1 MALLK
6 SNTIIYGTA
15 NIQSVLTVGAVT
27 PNNSI
32 SNTTGSLI
40 VYGGVGITGNL
51 YANTVT
57 FGDGTIMTTAAN
69 ISAAFTQANSASA
82 NTIYLTGA
90 LNTQNANISAA
101 FALANA
107 TAGGLVTANANTVL
121 LFGYVNSANANIIAI
136 RAYANTLLPNTGSLI
151 TVNGASQ
158 LYVSNTTTSVSNGT
172 GALIVYGGAGIT
184 GNVYANSVYANGLF
198 YAANNLP
205 WVMGGG
211 GGSSSVALGAVITT
225 AQGWN
230 LP

>member
-32 SNTTGSLI
+32 SSTTGSLI
-40 VYGGVGITGNL
+40 VYGGAGITGNV
-51 YANTVT
+51 YANAVYANGLFYASNNQPWVT
-57 FGDGTIMTTAAN
+57 GGGGGGTTNSFGTIVVSGQPQVIANIANAPLTLVAGSGINITTVGTSNTITFSSTGFSGGSIPNALTIANTTA
-69 ISAAFTQANSASA
+69 ST
-82 NTIYLTGA
+82 
-90 LNTQNANISAA
+90 
-101 FALANA
+101 
-107 TAGGLVTANANTVL
+107 
-121 LFGYVNSANANIIAI
+121 
-136 RAYANTLLPNTGSLI
+136 
-151 TVNGASQ
+151 
-158 LYVSNTTTSVSNGT
+158 SNGT

-198 YAANNLP
+198 YASNNQP
-205 WVMGGG
+205 WVMG
-211 GGSSSVALGAVITT
+211 GGSSSVALGAIITT